1 MKIKEPEVMREI
13 RAVRDLMARRV
24 EQEGI
29 LAFYSSLEG
38 RAEKLMERHRSPQP
52 AALPRSIKA
61 RTVKRRALV
70 IALPQPRA
78 ILEIHRIRQQMQ
90 AERKRVG
97 GEKWR
102 TDLNQQGKEF
112 ARRHG
117 LKYLESPSIADVLH
131 DKPNEKSNLY

>member
-38 RAEKLMERHRSPQP
+38 RAEKLMEGHRSPQRS
-52 AALPRSIKA
+52 ALPRSLKA
-61 RTVKRRALV
+61 RTAMRRALV
-70 IALPQPRA
+70 HALPQPRA
-78 ILEIHRIRQQMQ
+78 IEEIHCIREQMQ

-131 DKPNEKSNLY
+131 DKPNEK